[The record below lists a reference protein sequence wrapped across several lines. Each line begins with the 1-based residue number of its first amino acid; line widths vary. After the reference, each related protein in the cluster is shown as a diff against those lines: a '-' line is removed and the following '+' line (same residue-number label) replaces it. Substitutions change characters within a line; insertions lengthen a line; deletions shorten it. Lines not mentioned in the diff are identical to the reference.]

1 MGIGVGGSIKD
12 GVPVKEQLEAA
23 KISAHGEHGQQSC
36 DGKESP
42 LQGNDVAR
50 EKRPASA
57 RELPAMNRK
66 RMASAQPSTDSVSSH
81 PAINCHAGRAKR

>member
-36 DGKESP
+36 DGKREPSP
-42 LQGNDVAR
+42 GQRRGQGKAAC
-50 EKRPASA
+50 KCA
-57 RELPAMNRK
+57 
-66 RMASAQPSTDSVSSH
+66 
-81 PAINCHAGRAKR
+81 